1 MGPDVRR
8 SLIGMATVVAGLH
21 IIGFG
26 GLLMFST
33 PHTLTLGAGVL
44 AYSLGLRHAID
55 PDHLAAID
63 NVTRSL
69 NARAGRDGRR
79 PWSVGFWFSLGHA
92 SVVFGLV
99 ALLAAG
105 VRSLASELS
114 SDDSRLHTLTGVIGP
129 SVSGVFLWAL
139 GLANLAAIVGVA
151 RVFGAMRH
159 GRFSEDELEH
169 HLASRGLLN
178 RVLRP
183 VTRTV
188 REPWHMYPVGFLFG
202 LGFDTAT
209 EIGLLA
215 LAGGSAMLELPFY
228 AVLVLP
234 VLFAAGMSLVDT
246 VDGATTNAAYDWA
259 LARPIR
265 RVYYSLAVTS
275 VSVLLALS
283 IGTIE
288 LLDVA
293 GVPTVGIDGLG
304 VVVLSVLALAWAA
317 AAAIWHFGRI
327 EQRWGEVRPFSVASP
342 G

>member
-1 MGPDVRR
+1 MKR
-8 SLIGMATVVAGLH
+8 SLIGMAAVVAGLH
-21 IIGFG
+21 VAGFG
-26 GLLMFST
+26 GLLLLSA

-69 NARAGRDGRR
+69 NARRARDGSR

-99 ALLAAG
+99 TLLAIG
-105 VRSLASELS
+105 VRSLADELS
-114 SDDSRLHTLTGVIGP
+114 SDDSGLHTLAAVIGP
-129 SVSGVFLWAL
+129 SVSGIFLWAL
-139 GLANLAAIVGVA
+139 GLANLAATVGIV
-151 RVFGAMRH
+151 RVFGAMCH
-159 GRFSEDELEH
+159 GQFSEHELEQ

-178 RVLRP
+178 RILRP
-183 VTRTV
+183 VTRAV
-188 REPWHMYPVGFLFG
+188 REPWHMYPIGFLFG

-209 EIGLLA
+209 EVGLLA
-215 LAGGSAMLELPFY
+215 LAGGSAVLELPFY

-246 VDGATTNAAYDWA
+246 VDGATTSAAYDWA
-259 LARPIR
+259 FARPIR

-275 VSVLLALS
+275 VSVLLALA

-293 GVPTVGIDGLG
+293 GVTTVGIDSLG

-317 AAAIWHFGRI
+317 AAAIWRFGRI
-327 EQRWGEVRPFSVASP
+327 EQRWAHA
-342 G
+342 